1 MLEHTH
7 CLVHDKGCLN
17 SLMLVHQSHACSS
30 HDLPPHWLLLL
41 QLKTSLQ
48 NGDVIMVPPIKE
60 AQKLLQAYVKNVAE
74 SSRSFVRW
82 MDGTCL
88 EMADQRAKGD
98 TDGDP
103 LVMHFS
109 SEVIRM
115 QQVCTQLPNTH
126 CMQTKAAGHWIKW
139 GGHWIRGVYIE

>member
-1 MLEHTH
+1 M
-7 CLVHDKGCLN
+7 
-17 SLMLVHQSHACSS
+17 
-30 HDLPPHWLLLL
+30 L

-60 AQKLLQAYVKNVAE
+60 AQKLLQTFVKNVAE

-82 MDGTCL
+82 MDGTCI
-88 EMADQRAKGD
+88 EMPDQRAPGD

-109 SEVIRM
+109 TEVVRM
-115 QQVCTQLPNTH
+115 QQVGSDSDLIICDTLTCDVLP
-126 CMQTKAAGHWIKW
+126 
-139 GGHWIRGVYIE
+139 GGCASSTCL

>member
-1 MLEHTH
+1 
-7 CLVHDKGCLN
+7 
-17 SLMLVHQSHACSS
+17 
-30 HDLPPHWLLLL
+30 
-41 QLKTSLQ
+41 
-48 NGDVIMVPPIKE
+48 MVPPIKE
-60 AQKLLQAYVKNVAE
+60 AQKLLQAFVKNVAE

-88 EMADQRAKGD
+88 EMPDQRPKGD

-115 QQVCTQLPNTH
+115 QQVRVGPQCLPLLKCKASMSMSRQPAQH
-126 CMQTKAAGHWIKW
+126 CQACGPC
-139 GGHWIRGVYIE
+139 G

>member
-1 MLEHTH
+1 MGHH
-7 CLVHDKGCLN
+7 VP
-17 SLMLVHQSHACSS
+17 SH
-30 HDLPPHWLLLL
+30 LLLL

-48 NGDVIMVPPIKE
+48 NGEVIMVAPIKE

-88 EMADQRAKGD
+88 EMADQRPKGD

-115 QQVCTQLPNTH
+115 QQVCYGPSHMLPPVADGQPARLWTAEWHNQL
-126 CMQTKAAGHWIKW
+126 KVAAAN
-139 GGHWIRGVYIE
+139 